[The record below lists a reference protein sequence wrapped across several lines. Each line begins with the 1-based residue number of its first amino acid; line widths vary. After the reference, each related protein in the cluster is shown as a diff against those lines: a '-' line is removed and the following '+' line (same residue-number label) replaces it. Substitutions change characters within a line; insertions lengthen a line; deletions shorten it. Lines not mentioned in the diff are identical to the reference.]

1 MAGRDPYVAIKA
13 AGEAGSGIALTA
25 EEARILSLDDA
36 IATRAEN
43 ALNEDGRDMVHRF
56 GWSHL
61 RYIKRNIRA
70 TKERAM
76 RGLARRA
83 PTPALNREEADRHG

>member
-1 MAGRDPYVAIKA
+1 MVRRDPYVAIKA
-13 AGEAGSGIALTA
+13 AGEAGSGVALTA

-36 IATRAEN
+36 IATSAAN
-43 ALNEDGRDMVHRF
+43 ALNEDGEDMVRRF

-70 TKERAM
+70 TKERAT
-76 RGLARRA
+76 RGLTRPQ
-83 PTPALNREEADRHG
+83 PTPTTEDKGREDRA

>member
-1 MAGRDPYVAIKA
+1 MVRRDPYVAIKA

-36 IATRAEN
+36 IATTADN

-70 TKERAM
+70 TRERAM
-76 RGLARRA
+76 RGLALSQPPPTTEDKGREDRA
-83 PTPALNREEADRHG
+83 